1 VGAVREHRSGDA
13 MTGTADWLLW
23 GIAALA
29 ILVSFA
35 NPAGSSSAPRSP
47 SCCSAVGTG
56 LPFVGDYL
64 KSRQSGVGQAK
75 AQRKLRDTM
84 RRNDDERGTD
94 EHAQLAVD
102 DPRAHRRRLRGRSPP
117 VPAPRVGA
125 VAATSAYGTVVG
137 TFWTLVGV
145 FMIIGGLQIIG
156 GLIIAVAW
164 YLARGNYKRYKQEG
178 GLRAALNG

>member
-1 VGAVREHRSGDA
+1 
-13 MTGTADWLLW
+13 
-23 GIAALA
+23 
-29 ILVSFA
+29 VSFA
-35 NPAGSSSAPRSP
+35 NPGGFIIGAAIAIVLLGGRY
-47 SCCSAVGTG
+47 G

-84 RRNDDERGTD
+84 RRNDDEEPMSTLNSLLMILVPIGVAFAAGHLLFQRRG
-94 EHAQLAVD
+94 
-102 DPRAHRRRLRGRSPP
+102 S
-117 VPAPRVGA
+117 GA
-125 VAATSAYGTVVG
+125 VAATSAYGTVMG